1 MKIKALKKLLHN
13 ICDRGYKDWVV
24 YFCDDDD
31 DDYTVNHIYVDDD
44 GDICLESTD
53 MEGDNYDMT
62 AEDMLKRI
70 KRYDNDEY
78 VYFLEEYYDGSSTGY
93 GIEFNWYIGHDDY
106 GNEILNIDCSEMD
119 DEDDDYYDE
128 DDGPL
133 PSTIDCP
140 NCTGKA
146 KWDGEFYRCK
156 RCGFCGDS
164 SFG

>member
-1 MKIKALKKLLHN
+1 MKIKALKQLLHN
-13 ICDRGYKDWVV
+13 ICDRGYMDWIV

-62 AEDMLKRI
+62 AEDILKKI
-70 KRYDNDEY
+70 EGFDNDEY

-93 GIEFNWYIGHDDY
+93 DIEFNWYIGHSVS
-106 GNEILNIDCSEMD
+106 GIEILNIDCSEMD
-119 DEDDDYYDE
+119 DDDYDYYDDE
-128 DDGPL
+128 DTL
-133 PSTIDCP
+133 PRTIDCP

-156 RCGFCGDS
+156 SCGFCGDS

>member
-1 MKIKALKKLLHN
+1 MKIKALKQLLHN
-13 ICDRGYKDWVV
+13 ICDRGYMDCIV

-62 AEDMLKRI
+62 AEDILKKI
-70 KRYDNDEY
+70 EGFDNDEY

-93 GIEFNWYIGHDDY
+93 DIEFNWYIGHSVS
-106 GNEILNIDCSEMD
+106 GIEILNIDCSEMD
-119 DEDDDYYDE
+119 DDNYDYYDDE
-128 DDGPL
+128 DTL
-133 PSTIDCP
+133 PRTIDCP

-156 RCGFCGDS
+156 SCGFCGDS

>member
-1 MKIKALKKLLHN
+1 MQAYNGVKLQLFKN
-13 ICDRGYKDWVV
+13 REAKEKY
-24 YFCDDDD
+24 
-31 DDYTVNHIYVDDD
+31 
-44 GDICLESTD
+44 
-53 MEGDNYDMT
+53 
-62 AEDMLKRI
+62 
-70 KRYDNDEY
+70 
-78 VYFLEEYYDGSSTGY
+78 
-93 GIEFNWYIGHDDY
+93 
-106 GNEILNIDCSEMD
+106 
-119 DEDDDYYDE
+119 EDDDYYDE

>member
-1 MKIKALKKLLHN
+1 MKIKALKQLLHN
-13 ICDRGYKDWVV
+13 ICDRGYMDWIV

-62 AEDMLKRI
+62 AEDILKKI
-70 KRYDNDEY
+70 EGFDNDEY

-93 GIEFNWYIGHDDY
+93 DIEFNWYIGHSVS
-106 GNEILNIDCSEMD
+106 GIEILNIDCSEMD
-119 DEDDDYYDE
+119 DDNYDYYDDE
-128 DDGPL
+128 DTL
-133 PSTIDCP
+133 PRTIDCP

-156 RCGFCGDS
+156 SCGFCGDS

>member
-1 MKIKALKKLLHN
+1 MKIKALKQLLHN
-13 ICDRGYKDWVV
+13 ICDRGYMDWIV

-31 DDYTVNHIYVDDD
+31 DDYTVNHIYVDED

-62 AEDMLKRI
+62 AEDILKKI
-70 KRYDNDEY
+70 EGFDNDEY

-93 GIEFNWYIGHDDY
+93 DIEFNWYIGHSVS
-106 GNEILNIDCSEMD
+106 GIEILNIDCSEMD
-119 DEDDDYYDE
+119 DDDYDYYDDE
-128 DDGPL
+128 DTL
-133 PSTIDCP
+133 PRTIDCP

-156 RCGFCGDS
+156 SCGFCGDS
-164 SFG
+164 SFS

>member
-1 MKIKALKKLLHN
+1 
-13 ICDRGYKDWVV
+13 
-24 YFCDDDD
+24 
-31 DDYTVNHIYVDDD
+31 
-44 GDICLESTD
+44 
-53 MEGDNYDMT
+53 
-62 AEDMLKRI
+62 
-70 KRYDNDEY
+70 
-78 VYFLEEYYDGSSTGY
+78 
-93 GIEFNWYIGHDDY
+93 
-106 GNEILNIDCSEMD
+106 MD

>member
-1 MKIKALKKLLHN
+1 MKIKALKELLHD
-13 ICDRGYKDWVV
+13 ICDSGYQDWIV
-24 YFCDDDD
+24 YFCDDDN

-44 GDICLESTD
+44 GNICLESTD
-53 MEGDNYDMT
+53 MEGDNYDLT
-62 AEDMLKRI
+62 AEDI
-70 KRYDNDEY
+70 YNEIECYDNEDY

-93 GIEFNWYIGHDDY
+93 DIEFNWYVGHDDS

-119 DEDDDYYDE
+119 DEDCGDDE
-128 DDGPL
+128 TL
-133 PSTIDCP
+133 PQTIDCP